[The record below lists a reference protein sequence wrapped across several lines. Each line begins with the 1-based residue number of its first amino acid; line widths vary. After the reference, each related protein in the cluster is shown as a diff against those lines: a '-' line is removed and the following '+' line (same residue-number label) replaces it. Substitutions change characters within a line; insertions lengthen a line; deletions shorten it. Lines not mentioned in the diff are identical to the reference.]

1 MIEIASIGGYNEV
14 GKNMTAVKVDDEVII
29 LDVGLYLPAV
39 VGFEDEQNFLSSDEM
54 IKIGAIPNDTSIK
67 DWWSKIKGVVISH
80 CHLDHSGAV
89 PYLCNKYNAPIIG
102 TPFTIEVLKKIL
114 RDKEVKVQNKLMS
127 IQLGKKFDITKNI
140 QCELVN
146 VTHSTLET
154 AIVVLF
160 TKYGNIAYANDFK
173 LDETP
178 TLGKKTN
185 YESLGNLKNTKVLIM
200 DSLYSES
207 KSKTPSENVAKEM
220 LKDILLNKNHKGNA
234 IIVTTFSSHLARLK
248 SIAEFGKKMNRKVV
262 FFGRSL
268 NKYVESGENLSLV
281 KYDVE
286 SVFWPR
292 KIAKKIREIEKEG
305 RGKYLIVCT
314 GNQGEPK
321 SVLSKLVNKTF
332 NFEFLP
338 NDVVIFSCHV
348 IPTEVSINNR
358 RLIEEKLEKY
368 KVKIYRDI
376 HQSGHGSGEDMKTL
390 INLLKPSHIIPTH
403 GDHDKLIHL
412 SNIATEIGYVY
423 GKTVHLLNDGERLKI
438 EK

>member
-39 VGFEDEQNFLSSDEM
+39 VGFEDEQNFLSSDEL
-54 IKIGAIPNDTSIK
+54 IEYGAIPDDNKIK
-67 DWWSKIKGVVISH
+67 DCWSKIKGVVISH
-80 CHLDHSGAV
+80 CHLDHSGAA
-89 PYLCNKYNAPIIG
+89 PYLVNKYNSPVFG
-102 TPFTIEVLKKIL
+102 TPFTIEVLKRIL
-114 RDKEVKVQNKLMS
+114 RDKDIKLNNKLTS
-127 IQLGKKFDITKNI
+127 VELGKRFNITKNI
-140 QCELVN
+140 ECELVN
-146 VTHSTLET
+146 VTHSTLQT

-178 TLGKKTN
+178 TLGKVTN
-185 YESLGNLKNTKVLIM
+185 YETLKKLENVKIAIM
-200 DSLYSES
+200 DSLYSEA
-207 KSKTPSENVAKEM
+207 KEKTPSENIAKEM
-220 LKDILLNKNHKGNA
+220 LKDILLNNDHKGKL
-234 IIVTTFSSHLARLK
+234 IVVTTFSSHLARLK

-262 FFGRSL
+262 FLGRSL
-268 NKYVESGENLSLV
+268 NKYVEPGENLNLV
-281 KYDVE
+281 QYDVE
-286 SVFWPR
+286 SIFWPR
-292 KIAKKIREIEKEG
+292 KIAKKLKEIEKEG

-332 NFEFLP
+332 QFEFMP
-338 NDVVIFSCHV
+338 NDVVVFSCHV
-348 IPTEVSINNR
+348 IPTEISINNR
-358 RLIEEKLEKY
+358 RLMEEKLEKY

-390 INLLKPSHIIPTH
+390 INLLRPVHIIPTH

-412 SNIATEIGYVY
+412 SNIATELGYIF
-423 GKTVHLLNDGERLKI
+423 GKTVHLLNDGDRLKI
-438 EK
+438 E